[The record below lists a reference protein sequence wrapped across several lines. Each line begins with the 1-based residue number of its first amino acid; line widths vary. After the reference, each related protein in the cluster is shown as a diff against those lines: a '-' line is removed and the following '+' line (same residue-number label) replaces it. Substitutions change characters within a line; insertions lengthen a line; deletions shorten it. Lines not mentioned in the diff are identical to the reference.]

1 MSHVFLEMT
10 MTLDGFTAAPG
21 VSLEHPLGIGGDRV
35 RDWIRSGRGDGDG
48 GREAGGRGADG
59 RRTDGLGAAGRGSN
73 GLRVD
78 GLGPDGAADV
88 TPDEIDLSVA
98 ARMFDTTGAF
108 VIGRRTYDVG
118 EVPWGDD
125 EAFEGRPVF
134 VVTSR
139 GGDPIERSGSRFE
152 FVTGGVVEA
161 VQRASGVAHAASVCI
176 LGGADVARQ
185 SLSAG
190 LVDEVR
196 LHLVPVL
203 LGGGTRLFPEATGR
217 RIELEP
223 LGAEQGALAMHLRY
237 RVERDV

>member
-21 VSLEHPLGIGGDRV
+21 VSLEHPFGIDGERMH
-35 RDWIRSGRGDGDG
+35 DWIRGGQGPTSINGRGP
-48 GREAGGRGADG
+48 E
-59 RRTDGLGAAGRGSN
+59 
-73 GLRVD
+73 
-78 GLGPDGAADV
+78 GAAD
-88 TPDEIDLSVA
+88 TSPDEIDLSVA

-108 VIGRRTYDVG
+108 VIGRRTFDVG
-118 EVPWGDD
+118 DGPWGDD
-125 EAFEGRPVF
+125 ATFEGRPVF

-139 GGDPIERSGSRFE
+139 ERKPIERGGSRFE
-152 FVTGGVVEA
+152 FVTGGVAEA
-161 VQRASGVAHAASVCI
+161 VARASAAAHAASVCI

-196 LHLVPVL
+196 LHLVPLL
-203 LGGGTRLFPEATGR
+203 LGGGTRLFPNASGPR
-217 RIELEP
+217 VELEP

-237 RVERDV
+237 RVERDL

>member
-1 MSHVFLEMT
+1 VHDWLR
-10 MTLDGFTAAPG
+10 
-21 VSLEHPLGIGGDRV
+21 GGDGPGEV
-35 RDWIRSGRGDGDG
+35 
-48 GREAGGRGADG
+48 
-59 RRTDGLGAAGRGSN
+59 
-73 GLRVD
+73 
-78 GLGPDGAADV
+78 GLGPEGAADAS
-88 TPDEIDLSVA
+88 PDEIDLSVA

-108 VIGRRTYDVG
+108 VIGRRTFDVG

-139 GGDPIERSGSRFE
+139 GGEPVERDGSRFE
-152 FVTGGVVEA
+152 FVTGGVGEA
-161 VQRASGVAHAASVCI
+161 VERAMSVAHAASVCI

-185 SLSAG
+185 SLTAG

-196 LHLVPVL
+196 LHLVPIL
-203 LGGGTRLFPEATGR
+203 LGGGTRLFPDATGR

-237 RVERDV
+237 RVERGA

>member
-21 VSLEHPLGIGGDRV
+21 VSIEHPLGIGGERV
-35 RDWIRSGRGDGDG
+35 HDWMRGGDGPG
-48 GREAGGRGADG
+48 E
-59 RRTDGLGAAGRGSN
+59 
-73 GLRVD
+73 V
-78 GLGPDGAADV
+78 GLGPEGAADA

-108 VIGRRTYDVG
+108 VIGRRTFDVG

-125 EAFEGRPVF
+125 QAFEGRPVF

-139 GGDPIERSGSRFE
+139 GGEPVERDGSRFE
-152 FVTGGVVEA
+152 FVTGGVGEA
-161 VQRASGVAHAASVCI
+161 VERAMSVAHAASVCI

-185 SLSAG
+185 SLTAG

-196 LHLVPVL
+196 LHLVPIL
-203 LGGGTRLFPEATGR
+203 LGGGTRLFPDATGR
-217 RIELEP
+217 RIDLEP

-237 RVERDV
+237 RVERGA

>member
-21 VSLEHPLGIGGDRV
+21 VSIEHPLGIGGERV
-35 RDWIRSGRGDGDG
+35 HDWLRGGDGPG
-48 GREAGGRGADG
+48 EA
-59 RRTDGLGAAGRGSN
+59 
-73 GLRVD
+73 
-78 GLGPDGAADV
+78 GLGPEGAADAS
-88 TPDEIDLSVA
+88 PDEIDLSVA

-108 VIGRRTYDVG
+108 VIGRRTFDVG

-139 GGDPIERSGSRFE
+139 AREPIERGGSRFE
-152 FVTGGVVEA
+152 FVTGGVGEA
-161 VQRASGVAHAASVCI
+161 VDRAKAVAHAASVCI
-176 LGGADVARQ
+176 MGGADVARQ
-185 SLSAG
+185 SLTAG

-196 LHLVPVL
+196 LHLVPIL
-203 LGGGTRLFPEATGR
+203 LGGGTRLFPDAAGR

-237 RVERDV
+237 RVERGG

>member
-1 MSHVFLEMT
+1 MT

-21 VSLEHPLGIGGDRV
+21 VSLEHPLGLGGERVHDWLRGGDGPGEV
-35 RDWIRSGRGDGDG
+35 
-48 GREAGGRGADG
+48 
-59 RRTDGLGAAGRGSN
+59 
-73 GLRVD
+73 
-78 GLGPDGAADV
+78 GLGPEGAADAS
-88 TPDEIDLSVA
+88 PDEIDLSVA

-108 VIGRRTYDVG
+108 VIGRRTFDVG

-139 GGDPIERSGSRFE
+139 GGEPVERDGSRFE
-152 FVTGGVVEA
+152 FVTGGVGEA
-161 VQRASGVAHAASVCI
+161 VERAMSVAHAASVCI

-185 SLSAG
+185 SLTAG

-196 LHLVPVL
+196 LHLVPIL
-203 LGGGTRLFPEATGR
+203 LGGGTRLFPDATGR

-237 RVERDV
+237 RVERGA

>member
-35 RDWIRSGRGDGDG
+35 RDWIRGGHGSNGD
-48 GREAGGRGADG
+48 GADG
-59 RRTDGLGAAGRGSN
+59 RIPDGRGN
-73 GLRVD
+73 
-78 GLGPDGAADV
+78 GLGPDGLGPEGAADA

-108 VIGRRTYDVG
+108 VIGRRTFDVG
-118 EVPWGDD
+118 EVPWLDD
-125 EAFEGRPVF
+125 AAFEGRPVF

-139 GGDPIERSGSRFE
+139 GGEPIERAGSRFE
-152 FVTGGVVEA
+152 FVTGGVIEA
-161 VQRASGVAHAASVCI
+161 VERASAVAHAASVCI

-237 RVERDV
+237 RVERGA

>member
-21 VSLEHPLGIGGDRV
+21 VSIEHPLGIGGERV
-35 RDWIRSGRGDGDG
+35 HDW
-48 GREAGGRGADG
+48 
-59 RRTDGLGAAGRGSN
+59 LRGSD
-73 GLRVD
+73 GPAEV
-78 GLGPDGAADV
+78 GLGPEGAADA

-108 VIGRRTYDVG
+108 VIGRRTFDVG

-125 EAFEGRPVF
+125 EAFEGRPGF

-139 GGDPIERSGSRFE
+139 GREPIERGGSRFE
-152 FVTGGVVEA
+152 FVTGGVGEA
-161 VQRASGVAHAASVCI
+161 VDRAMTVAHAASVCI
-176 LGGADVARQ
+176 MGGADVARQ
-185 SLSAG
+185 SLTAG

-196 LHLVPVL
+196 LHLVPIL
-203 LGGGTRLFPEATGR
+203 LGGGTRLFPDATGR

-237 RVERDV
+237 RVERGA

>member
-21 VSLEHPLGIGGDRV
+21 VSIEHPLGIGGERV
-35 RDWIRSGRGDGDG
+35 HDWMRGGDGPG
-48 GREAGGRGADG
+48 E
-59 RRTDGLGAAGRGSN
+59 
-73 GLRVD
+73 V
-78 GLGPDGAADV
+78 GLGPEGAADA

-108 VIGRRTYDVG
+108 VIGRRTFDVG

-125 EAFEGRPVF
+125 QAFEGRPVF

-139 GGDPIERSGSRFE
+139 GGEPVERDGSRFE
-152 FVTGGVVEA
+152 FVTGGVGEA
-161 VQRASGVAHAASVCI
+161 VERAMSVARAASVCI

-185 SLSAG
+185 SLTAG

-196 LHLVPVL
+196 LHLVPIL
-203 LGGGTRLFPEATGR
+203 LGGGTRLFPDATGR
-217 RIELEP
+217 RIDLEP

-237 RVERDV
+237 RVERGA

>member
-1 MSHVFLEMT
+1 MSYVFLEMT

-35 RDWIRSGRGDGDG
+35 RDWIR
-48 GREAGGRGADG
+48 GGRGANGTGAAVLDG
-59 RRTDGLGAAGRGSN
+59 DRGGPDGLGA
-73 GLRVD
+73 D
-78 GLGPDGAADV
+78 GLGPEGAADA

-108 VIGRRTYDVG
+108 VIGRRTFDVG
-118 EVPWGDD
+118 EVPWLDD
-125 EAFEGRPVF
+125 AAFEGRPVF

-139 GGDPIERSGSRFE
+139 AAEPIERAGSRFE
-152 FVTGGVVEA
+152 FVTGGVVDA
-161 VQRASGVAHAASVCI
+161 VERASAVAHAASVCI

-237 RVERDV
+237 RVERGA

>member
-21 VSLEHPLGIGGDRV
+21 VSLEHPLGIGGERV
-35 RDWIRSGRGDGDG
+35 HDWLRGGDGPG
-48 GREAGGRGADG
+48 E
-59 RRTDGLGAAGRGSN
+59 
-73 GLRVD
+73 V
-78 GLGPDGAADV
+78 GLGPEGAADA

-108 VIGRRTYDVG
+108 VIGRRTFDVG

-139 GGDPIERSGSRFE
+139 AREPIERGGSRFE
-152 FVTGGVVEA
+152 FVTGGVGEA
-161 VQRASGVAHAASVCI
+161 VDRAMAVAHAASVCVM
-176 LGGADVARQ
+176 GGADVARQ

-196 LHLVPVL
+196 LHLVPIL
-203 LGGGTRLFPEATGR
+203 LGGGTRLFPDATGR

-237 RVERDV
+237 RVERGV

>member
-21 VSLEHPLGIGGDRV
+21 VSIEHPLGIGGERV
-35 RDWIRSGRGDGDG
+35 HDW
-48 GREAGGRGADG
+48 
-59 RRTDGLGAAGRGSN
+59 LRGSD
-73 GLRVD
+73 GPAEV
-78 GLGPDGAADV
+78 GLGPEGAADA

-108 VIGRRTYDVG
+108 VIGRRTFDVG

-139 GGDPIERSGSRFE
+139 GREPIERGGSRFE
-152 FVTGGVVEA
+152 FVTGGVGEA
-161 VQRASGVAHAASVCI
+161 VDRAMTVAHAASVCI
-176 LGGADVARQ
+176 MGGADVARQ
-185 SLSAG
+185 SLTAG

-196 LHLVPVL
+196 LHLVPIL
-203 LGGGTRLFPEATGR
+203 LGGGSRLFPDATGR

-237 RVERDV
+237 RVERGA